1 MIQHNRS
8 AAHNLWRN
16 AMKKKIRITVIED
29 IKVMRELLAHRLKLT
44 DEFDVKG
51 QWKDAESA
59 LKSFRSKTADVAVVD
74 YLLPGMN
81 GIEFARMARH
91 EFPDLRTII
100 LTVDRNIKRI
110 REAFIAGASGYLV
123 KDTTVEEMIFAIK
136 AVSKGKMYVCTDLIK
151 ELVMSTGNL
160 ENDDIDR

>member
-1 MIQHNRS
+1 MIQHYRF
-8 AAHNLWRN
+8 AARNLWRN
-16 AMKKKIRITVIED
+16 VMKKKIRITVIED
-29 IKVMRELLAHRLKLT
+29 IKVMRELLAHRLQLA

-81 GIEFARMARH
+81 GIEFTRKARH
-91 EFPDLRTII
+91 EFPDLRIII
-100 LTVDRNIKRI
+100 LTVDRNIKLI

-136 AVSKGKMYVCTDLIK
+136 AVSRGKMYVCTDLIK
-151 ELVMSTGNL
+151 ELVMSTGSPGNG
-160 ENDDIDR
+160 DIDR